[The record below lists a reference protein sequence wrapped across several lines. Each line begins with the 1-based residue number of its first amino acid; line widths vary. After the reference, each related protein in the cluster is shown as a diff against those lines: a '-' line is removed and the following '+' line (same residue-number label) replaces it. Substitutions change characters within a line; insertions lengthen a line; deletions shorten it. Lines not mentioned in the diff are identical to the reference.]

1 MADDL
6 TPTDYAYLIILKVE
20 GRELSNNEM
29 GERYG
34 VRLQSPDYAK
44 LNGLGYVL
52 SQTKRRPYTHVLT
65 KEGEKFL
72 SGRLPVAKTKGS
84 RRPTREEM
92 LWAAVAAQ
100 HNAPVPV
107 PVPVQRTDAPARG
120 LGDRIRAAYAAL
132 ADGPGDWVSLS
143 KIRPLVG
150 DVAKSD
156 VDKVLRQLLD
166 APDVYLEPE
175 HNRHRIDR
183 AEREAAIRIG
193 GEDRHKLAIGV
204 R

>member
-1 MADDL
+1 MADEL
-6 TPTDYAYLIILKVE
+6 TPTDYAYLMILKAE
-20 GRELSNNEM
+20 GREITNNEM

-52 SQTKRRPYTHVLT
+52 SQTKQRPYTHVLT
-65 KEGEKFL
+65 KDGEKFL
-72 SGRLPVAKTKGS
+72 EGPLPVATSKGS
-84 RRPTREEM
+84 KRPTKEQV
-92 LWAAVAAQ
+92 LWAAVVAQ
-100 HNAPVPV
+100 HNGHPRPKDAAAPK
-107 PVPVQRTDAPARG
+107 

-143 KIRPLVG
+143 KLRPLLG
-150 DVAKSD
+150 DASKSD
-156 VDKVLRQLLD
+156 VDNTLRRLLQ
-166 APDVYLEPE
+166 APDVHLEPE